1 MQTLKGFV
9 SSLLHFFYG
18 PEGRLSPA
26 HGWLLLT
33 PARVAHQSLDV
44 TRPDPLAGRST
55 LRR

>member
-1 MQTLKGFV
+1 MQTLKDIV
-9 SSLLHFFYG
+9 SSLLHFFFG
-18 PEGRLSPA
+18 PDDRPSPA

-44 TRPDPLAGRST
+44 ARPDPLAGRST